1 MRPPSVC
8 ALVLLCLAAVPARA
22 QVVDGRVLE
31 RGSDRPMVGVT
42 VELIAGQAVLAATR
56 TDTVGLF
63 VIAAAAAGTYR
74 LAVRGGG
81 HSLATSR
88 EFPVYAGDTA
98 HMEVRVVAG
107 TVLLAPVVA
116 VARARNLPP
125 LLAGFYDRAEANR
138 SGRFVTR
145 DRIDARRAMRTTDL
159 LRSLA
164 GISVG
169 PTRRGGTTIRSRGCE
184 PLVFVDGVYV
194 PLYGMSLDD
203 VVQPHD
209 LEGIEVYSG
218 PASLPANFAR
228 FRAPSC
234 GAVLFWTK
242 IQN

>member
-1 MRPPSVC
+1 VRPPYLC
-8 ALVLLCLAAVPARA
+8 AVLLLCLAAAPARA
-22 QVVDGRVLE
+22 QVVDGRVLD
-31 RGSDRPMVGVT
+31 RGSARPLVDVT
-42 VELIAGQAVLAATR
+42 VELLAGTTVLAGTR

-63 VIAAAAAGTYR
+63 VIPAPEAGTYR
-74 LAVRGGG
+74 LAVRRGG
-81 HSLATSR
+81 HHMAVSRDFSVQRNDTS
-88 EFPVYAGDTA
+88 
-98 HMEVRVVAG
+98 HMELRVVAG

-138 SGRFVTR
+138 AGRFVTR
-145 DRIDARRAMRTTDL
+145 DRIAERRATRTTDL

-164 GISVG
+164 GLSVV
-169 PTRRGGTTIRSRGCE
+169 PTRRGGTTLRSRGCE

-228 FRAPSC
+228 ARAPSC

-242 IQN
+242 IEN